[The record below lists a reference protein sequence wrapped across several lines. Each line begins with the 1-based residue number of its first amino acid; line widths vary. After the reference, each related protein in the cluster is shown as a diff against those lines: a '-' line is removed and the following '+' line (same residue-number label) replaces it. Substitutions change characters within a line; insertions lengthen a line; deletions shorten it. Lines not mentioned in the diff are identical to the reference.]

1 MLNPL
6 TIDNQL
12 TEGIKLSQ
20 IMPFLKI
27 IAQQHNLNLTR
38 LSHYRKAKRI
48 LLISINQ
55 N

>member
-1 MLNPL
+1 MLNPIQ
-6 TIDNQL
+6 IDNQL
-12 TEGIKLSQ
+12 TKGCKVSQ

-27 IAQQHNLNLTR
+27 IAAQQKMNLNK
-38 LSHYRKAKRI
+38 LSNYRRAKRI

>member
-1 MLNPL
+1 MLNPIQIQNSL
-6 TIDNQL
+6 TP
-12 TEGIKLSQ
+12 GCKVSQ

-27 IAQQHNLNLTR
+27 ISQQQNLNLTK
-38 LSHYRKAKRI
+38 LSHYRRAKRI

>member
-12 TEGIKLSQ
+12 TEGVKMSQ
-20 IMPFLKI
+20 IKPFITI
-27 IAQQHNLNLTR
+27 ICAQQKLNPKL
-38 LSHYRKAKRI
+38 LSHYRKAKRL